1 MKTMTVGELIA
12 KLQEHPPHVS
22 VFVYDI
28 DKERDLAIEVVE
40 LAGPHLEPDE
50 CGIIS
55 DMSPYYCKGYS
66 RIEEH
71 WGREGKQ
78 PIICLREKTYREQ
91 KKGE

>member
-1 MKTMTVGELIA
+1 MKTMTVDELIA
-12 KLQEHPPHVS
+12 KLQEHPPHVP

-50 CGIIS
+50 YGIIS

>member
-1 MKTMTVGELIA
+1 MKTMTVGELVA
-12 KLQEHPPHVS
+12 KLQEHPPHVP
-22 VFVYDI
+22 VFVYDF

-50 CGIIS
+50 CGTIS

-71 WGREGKQ
+71 WSREGKQ
-78 PIICLREKTYREQ
+78 PIICLREKTYMEER
-91 KKGE
+91 K

>member
-1 MKTMTVGELIA
+1 MKTMTVGELVA
-12 KLQEHPPHVS
+12 KLQEHPPHVP
-22 VFVYDI
+22 VFFYDF

-78 PIICLREKTYREQ
+78 PIICLREKTYMEER
-91 KKGE
+91 K

>member
-1 MKTMTVGELIA
+1 MKTMNVGELIA
-12 KLQEHPPHVS
+12 KLQEHPPHVP

>member
-12 KLQEHPPHVS
+12 KLQEHPLHVP
-22 VFVYDI
+22 VFVYDF

-78 PIICLREKTYREQ
+78 PIICLREKTYMEER
-91 KKGE
+91 K

>member
-1 MKTMTVGELIA
+1 MKTMTVGELVA
-12 KLQEHPPHVS
+12 KLQEHPPHVP

-40 LAGPHLEPDE
+40 LAGPHFEPDQY
-50 CGIIS
+50 GIIS

>member
-12 KLQEHPPHVS
+12 KLQEHPPHVP
-22 VFVYDI
+22 VFVYDF

-78 PIICLREKTYREQ
+78 PIICLREKTYIEQ